1 MDIRKWHERYS
12 TDCRSKYNSLSTHS
26 SYESGVKLF
35 LTKFENYR
43 EPKEIPTQE
52 IKEWLLTAK
61 KESKGEIYKV
71 ILQIQNRYYSKIY
84 ITYR

>member
-35 LTKFENYR
+35 LTKFENYVIDKSGKFIVFIGDNSWAFS
-43 EPKEIPTQE
+43 ELEFE
-52 IKEWLLTAK
+52 GYFMNIKESRDEKLTQLL
-61 KESKGEIYKV
+61 
-71 ILQIQNRYYSKIY
+71 R
-84 ITYR
+84 